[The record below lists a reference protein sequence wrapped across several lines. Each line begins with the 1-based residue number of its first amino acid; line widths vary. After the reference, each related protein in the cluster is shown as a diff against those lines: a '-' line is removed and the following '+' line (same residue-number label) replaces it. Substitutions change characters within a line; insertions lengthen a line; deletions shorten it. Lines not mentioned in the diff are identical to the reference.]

1 MATPLPLAAH
11 ALTRLA
17 RDRAGNIGTLTALTS
32 PLLLLSMALGVDYGF
47 LTLQQR
53 QLQAAADLAAIAA
66 AADVADADQAT
77 ARHFAANGLSYAVE
91 TSTGSLLPPLID
103 VTDLVSSG
111 QTGTARVERGRYT
124 PDPAIDP
131 ADRFQPGEVASDA
144 VRVTLE
150 RRADLFVAGLFTG
163 EPPTLAA
170 SGIAARQKH
179 AAFSVGSRLASLND
193 GILNALLGQ
202 MLGTTL
208 SLNVM
213 DYRALV
219 DADIEVRPFL
229 SAVATKLDLTAA
241 SYEDVLAAEVTMPQ
255 LLSSMRALHG
265 LSGSASSALRLIEQA
280 TSGSKLTLPLS
291 RILKLDPKNALTID
305 TGGDWAMAM
314 SAMEIVS
321 AAATLANGD
330 SQIALDLGAQLPGL
344 AKASVRLAIGEP
356 PVETPSSRL
365 DAPGTAVRTAQ
376 TRLAVDLS
384 VDGLSALAGLRI
396 ALPLYVEVA
405 ASEARLADITCHGAM
420 PTNASVGIDTVP
432 GVAEIAIGAVDP
444 SVLSDFSD
452 EARVKAA
459 RLVDSNLLRVTGMA
473 HVETKS
479 LTPTRLTFSPSE
491 IAEATMKSV
500 STRDILTS
508 TTKTLLENLD
518 LDVELLFLTLGTPK
532 AVTKALSAT
541 LGAVTPAVDE
551 LLYNLLL
558 VVGVRVGEADVRV
571 TGVECRR
578 PVLVQ

>member
-1 MATPLPLAAH
+1 MGTSLPLAGH
-11 ALTRLA
+11 ALKRLA

-53 QLQAAADLAAIAA
+53 QLQAAVDLAAIAA
-66 AADVADADQAT
+66 AADVADADKAT
-77 ARHFAANGLSYAVE
+77 ARHFAANGLSYTVE

-103 VTDLVSSG
+103 ATDLVSSG

-124 PDPAIDP
+124 PDPAVDP
-131 ADRFQPGEVASDA
+131 ENRFQPGEVAADA

-170 SGIAARQKH
+170 SGIAARQKL

-219 DADIEVRPFL
+219 DADIEIRPFL

-241 SYEDVLAAEVTMPQ
+241 SYEDVLAAELTMPQ
-255 LLSSMRALHG
+255 LLSSLRAVH
-265 LSGSASSALRLIEQA
+265 
-280 TSGSKLTLPLS
+280 
-291 RILKLDPKNALTID
+291 
-305 TGGDWAMAM
+305 
-314 SAMEIVS
+314 
-321 AAATLANGD
+321 
-330 SQIALDLGAQLPGL
+330 
-344 AKASVRLAIGEP
+344 
-356 PVETPSSRL
+356 
-365 DAPGTAVRTAQ
+365 
-376 TRLAVDLS
+376 
-384 VDGLSALAGLRI
+384 GLSALAGLRI

-405 ASEARLADITCHGAM
+405 ASEAKLADITCHGAM

-452 EARVKAA
+452 EARVKPA
-459 RLVDSNLLRVTGMA
+459 RLIDSNLLRVTGMA
-473 HVETKS
+473 HVETKN
-479 LTPTRLTFSPSE
+479 LTPTRLTFSPSD